1 MSGGLAFVLDEAG
14 DFALR
19 CNGEMADLEPFT
31 DPEDQA
37 MVRALVEEHA
47 RATGSAVAA
56 RVLEQWESLQ
66 GKFVK
71 VYPRDYRKVI
81 EAQKQEPR
89 SEALAAA
96 PAAGPAS
103 PVVG

>member
-19 CNGEMADLEPFT
+19 CNQEMVDIEPLTDL
-31 DPEDQA
+31 EDQA

-47 RATGSAVAA
+47 RETGSPVAA
-56 RVLEQWESLQ
+56 RVLAQWEALQ
-66 GKFVK
+66 GRFVK

-81 EAQKQEPR
+81 EERKREQA
-89 SEALAAA
+89 SEALAGASA
-96 PAAGPAS
+96 VSPAS
-103 PVVG
+103 PVVA